1 MQMQLQNAYSLNYH
15 IFRAIERL
23 RRFQVMKFMT
33 HHMYKHCDK
42 LLVILC
48 FTVNIFPP
56 LIRDK
61 NVMYDEK
68 VEEEDDLTAEEID
81 SILNDFEERFPSENV

>member
-1 MQMQLQNAYSLNYH
+1 MS
-15 IFRAIERL
+15 
-23 RRFQVMKFMT
+23 
-33 HHMYKHCDK
+33 
-42 LLVILC
+42 
-48 FTVNIFPP
+48 NIFLSGYTIRTETTVRTTEIKFHLGKTFSESTIDGRITDTTP
-56 LIRDK
+56 IRDK